1 MNQLPSMKPEQCAL
15 AEQALKGPHA
25 EALLAAMFA
34 LNVHAA
40 SPPMTPPMR
49 ALAARLGWIQG
60 DGQAMQGQLTDLGR
74 LASDSIREHRFW
86 VDRGRVT
93 HGAPDHEALANAT
106 YRGKTVLEV
115 GAGFGCNLM
124 SLVGS
129 AERVVG
135 VEPTEVYRQMSP
147 LLAAY
152 EGLAPLDLRDGL
164 GENLPFPN
172 ASFDVVLCYSSHQYM
187 DTHAAFVEMARVLK
201 PGGQLQTMSGTLG
214 QFVDVM
220 RDEWR
225 EHHRLGTLKHAS
237 EVVINTLSY
246 QSLGRRLLHK
256 GWLGT
261 TAAPIYAQEKHLH
274 RWCAS
279 AGLKP
284 RADLMRRVGTS
295 YYLFADKTGS

>member
-1 MNQLPSMKPEQCAL
+1 MSHHQAMMPEQCAL
-15 AEQALKGPHA
+15 AGQALKGAHA
-25 EALLAAMFA
+25 EALLAGMFA

-40 SPPMTPPMR
+40 SPPMTPPVR
-49 ALAARLGWIQG
+49 ALAAQLGWIHG
-60 DGQAMQGQLTDLGR
+60 DGAAMAGQLTDLGR

-86 VDRGRVT
+86 LDRGRVT

-106 YRGKTVLEV
+106 YRGKSVLEV

-129 AERVVG
+129 AERLVG

-152 EGLAPLDLRDGL
+152 EGFAPLDMHDGL
-164 GENLPFPN
+164 GEKLPFPD
-172 ASFDVVLCYSSHQYM
+172 ASFDVVICYSSHQYM
-187 DTHAAFVEMARVLK
+187 DTRAAFVEMARVLK
-201 PGGQLQTMSGTLG
+201 RGGQLQTISGALG

-220 RDEWR
+220 RQEWR

-246 QSLGRRLLHK
+246 QHLGRRLLHK

-261 TAAPIYAQEKHLH
+261 TAAPIYAQEEHLR
-274 RWCAS
+274 RWCLR

-284 RADLMRRVGTS
+284 RADLVRRVSTN
-295 YYLFADKTGS
+295 YYLFADKA

>member
-1 MNQLPSMKPEQCAL
+1 MSHHQAMMPEQCAL
-15 AEQALKGPHA
+15 AEQALKGPRA
-25 EALLAAMFA
+25 EALLAGMFA

-40 SPPMTPPMR
+40 SPPMTPPVR
-49 ALAARLGWIQG
+49 ALAAQLGWIHG
-60 DGQAMQGQLTDLGR
+60 DGTAMAGQLTDLGR

-86 VDRGRVT
+86 LDRGRVT

-106 YRGKTVLEV
+106 YRGKSVLEV

-129 AERVVG
+129 AERLVG

-152 EGLAPLDLRDGL
+152 EGFAPLDMHDGL
-164 GENLPFPN
+164 GEKLPFPD
-172 ASFDVVLCYSSHQYM
+172 ASFDVVICYSSHQYM
-187 DTHAAFVEMARVLK
+187 DTRAAFVEMARVLK
-201 PGGQLQTMSGTLG
+201 RGGQLQTISGALG

-220 RDEWR
+220 RQEWR

-246 QSLGRRLLHK
+246 QHLGRRLLHK

-261 TAAPIYAQEKHLH
+261 TAAPIYAQEEHLH
-274 RWCAS
+274 RWCLR

-284 RADLMRRVGTS
+284 RADLVRRVSTN
-295 YYLFADKTGS
+295 YYLFADKA